1 MGAEQTEVAA
11 GDCGRR
17 RGVPKRLCRK
27 MDSKMRGIRRTSV
40 IVIIGLSGEEG
51 ECKDN
56 NNVSAGDRRR
66 KDENLENE

>member
-1 MGAEQTEVAA
+1 
-11 GDCGRR
+11 
-17 RGVPKRLCRK
+17 